1 MARSWFLSLGI
12 LLAIAVGTALWLR
25 PGSLPAWLPELGA
38 EEEPAVLVLLV
49 GDRHGVASVRA
60 AVAPERVVA
69 ATPDAVAL
77 EPGRIVATSP
87 EAAGEPLMQAGWA
100 ERSIEIWTARPVEPS
115 AQPLPVAQPGAA
127 PPVPHT
133 QATLSPGEAMALL
146 RELEATP

>member
-1 MARSWFLSLGI
+1 MARSWFLSMGI
-12 LLAIAVGTALWLR
+12 LLGIAIGTALWLR
-25 PGSLPAWLPELGA
+25 PSPLRDWLPELGD
-38 EEEPAVLVLLV
+38 EEPAVLVLLV

-100 ERSIEIWTARPVEPS
+100 ERPIEIWTARPAEPS
-115 AQPLPVAQPGAA
+115 AQPLPVAQAAPA
-127 PPVPHT
+127 PPVSPT